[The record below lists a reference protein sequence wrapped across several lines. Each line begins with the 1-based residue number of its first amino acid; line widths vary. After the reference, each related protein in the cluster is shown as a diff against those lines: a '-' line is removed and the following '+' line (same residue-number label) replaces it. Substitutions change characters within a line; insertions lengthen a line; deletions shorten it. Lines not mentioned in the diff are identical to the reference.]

1 MYRFTDYYHNEV
13 TLSFESY
20 PFSNDPKHVWVVCR
34 YEDQWLLTEH
44 SDRGYEFPGGKVEKN
59 ETADEA
65 AIREVKEETGG
76 IVKKLTYLG
85 QYKVQGKEKVIVKN
99 IYFATIEILEKQQQY
114 FETFGPILL
123 ENIPKNIKYDKKY
136 SFIMKDD
143 VLHHSLLEIN
153 KRWNIE

>member
-1 MYRFTDYYHNEV
+1 MYRFIDFYHNEV

-34 YEDQWLLTEH
+34 YGDQWLLTEH
-44 SDRGYEFPGGKVEKN
+44 SDRGYEFPGGKVELG

-76 IVKKLTYLG
+76 VVKELTYIG
-85 QYKVQGKEKVIVKN
+85 QYRVQGKEKVIVKN
-99 IYFATIEILEKQQQY
+99 IYYATIQLLEKQEQY
-114 FETFGPILL
+114 FETYGPVLL
-123 ENIPKNIKYDKKY
+123 KEIPQNIKSDKKY

-143 VLHHSLLEIN
+143 VLQRSLVEIN
-153 KRWNIE
+153 KKWNI